1 MGNRGL
7 GREVRAKKSPIL
19 SEGIEEPGVAGK
31 EIRVSDGTK
40 VTNAVPIWKST
51 VGGGWAPGDLVT
63 DERDGR
69 TRGVVSRR
77 LSLEVKR
84 LTPPADCRSQVSV

>member
-40 VTNAVPIWKST
+40 VTSAVPIWDIDRGWR
-51 VGGGWAPGDLVT
+51 VGTWGFSHG
-63 DERDGR
+63 
-69 TRGVVSRR
+69 
-77 LSLEVKR
+77 
-84 LTPPADCRSQVSV
+84 